1 MFGAIDISTSGLVA
15 QRIRSNTIAMNIAM
29 ADAVTS
35 PEGGPYKRRSVIFS
49 VGSRPNAPAET
60 GVHVSAI
67 EKQEVYRLKYDPK
80 HPYANQD
87 GNVKLPGIEPL
98 VEMANLMEAT
108 RAYEAN
114 LTAVEVS
121 KAMLNSSLR
130 LLA

>member
-49 VGSRPNAPAET
+49 AGSRPSAPAET

-67 EKQEVYRLKYDPK
+67 EKQDVYRLKYDPK

-87 GNVKLPGIEPL
+87 GYVKLPGIEPL

-121 KAMLNSSLR
+121 KSMLNSSLR

>member
-29 ADAVTS
+29 ADVVET
-35 PEGGPYKRRSVIFS
+35 PEGGPYQRRNVIFS
-49 VGSRPNAPAET
+49 VGRGPNDSTEA

-67 EKQEVYRLKYDPK
+67 EKQDVYRMKYDPK
-80 HPYANQD
+80 HPYANEE
-87 GNVKLPGIEPL
+87 GNVKLPLIEM
-98 VEMANLMEAT
+98 VNLMEAT